1 MRAGGKRSGEEE
13 VGEFSMKMA
22 LYQEESFQ
30 HKSLTETQLL
40 VLNQFFGEKCTIPIK
55 QCDFASVHG
64 PRETV

>member
-13 VGEFSMKMA
+13 VGEFSIMMA
-22 LYQEESFQ
+22 PYQEESFQ

-55 QCDFASVHG
+55 QCNFASVRG
-64 PRETV
+64 SKEPV